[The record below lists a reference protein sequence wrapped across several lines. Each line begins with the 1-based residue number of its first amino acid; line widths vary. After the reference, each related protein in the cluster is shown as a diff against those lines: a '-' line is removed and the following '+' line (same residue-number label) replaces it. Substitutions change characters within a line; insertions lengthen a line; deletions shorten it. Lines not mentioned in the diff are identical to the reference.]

1 MYANRLFVEG
11 IALLCLAFFFLL
23 SQGWS
28 FCQLSLRTGSG
39 MEIQK
44 VSEKRRFRDA
54 CDTWGETAA
63 QGPHGE
69 RGWEGGEK
77 LEESVDIPP

>member
-1 MYANRLFVEG
+1 
-11 IALLCLAFFFLL
+11 
-23 SQGWS
+23 
-28 FCQLSLRTGSG
+28 